1 MYPTTTHIKD
11 YPRAGPFWLRARQ
24 RITYA
29 VRVIGAL
36 AGSTN
41 GMHDVLPH
49 GQRMMVAQH
58 MRLDAFCDC

>member
-1 MYPTTTHIKD
+1 MYPTTTHIAV
-11 YPRAGPFWLRARQ
+11 YPRARPLWLRARQ
-24 RITYA
+24 RITHA

-41 GMHDVLPH
+41 GMHYVLPH

-58 MRLDAFCDC
+58 MGLDAFCDC